1 MYARIS
7 SQYQWIREN
16 VCRHSNSAP
25 DSFDCDSLT
34 GGGDDTDAGFPIL
47 EEDAN
52 DDKSYVVLEISLD
65 DEPQEFSWIVT
76 SMASQTKQLVASI
89 PPGFYTGYSNYTFH
103 HKLQVNPDGFYRLSL
118 RDVFGDGMNGY
129 IAVYQGSIP
138 ILSNLMLYEKTFY
151 DADRT
156 DFNRIDH
163 AFFTGKV
170 PPNYFTLQL
179 KFDKFPKDTWWRLES
194 ITDNVV
200 LANRPPGWYNERF
213 ELMTIQ
219 ERIPVFGARPDGIVP
234 EYRFTI
240 GDSYPCDNDPTQTCG
255 DGICCNYGQG
265 KYELFAG
272 PVEDNILLTSGG
284 EYQLREEKIVSAPDS
299 FSAIG

>member
-76 SMASQTKQLVASI
+76 SMASQTKQLVATI

-151 DADRT
+151 DA
-156 DFNRIDH
+156 
-163 AFFTGKV
+163 
-170 PPNYFTLQL
+170 
-179 KFDKFPKDTWWRLES
+179 E
-194 ITDNVV
+194 
-200 LANRPPGWYNERF
+200 
-213 ELMTIQ
+213 
-219 ERIPVFGARPDGIVP
+219 
-234 EYRFTI
+234 I
-240 GDSYPCDNDPTQTCG
+240 GR
-255 DGICCNYGQG
+255 
-265 KYELFAG
+265 AH
-272 PVEDNILLTSGG
+272 V
-284 EYQLREEKIVSAPDS
+284 
-299 FSAIG
+299 